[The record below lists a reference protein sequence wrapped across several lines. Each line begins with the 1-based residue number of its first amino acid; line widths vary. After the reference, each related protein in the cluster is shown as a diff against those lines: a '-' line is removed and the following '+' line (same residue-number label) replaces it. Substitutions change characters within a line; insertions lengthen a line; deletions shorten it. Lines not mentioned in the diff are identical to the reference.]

1 MEKTSLKIKYKNTLQ
16 HLIILLLGII
26 FLIVGLAGYFITD
39 SQKFFYLIA
48 FSNILIVWVLYK
60 SQIKKN
66 HVMYDAVFVKY
77 RLHKDPVERIK
88 TDDISKVERKD
99 DSILVHLKNQEIT
112 QIDLEEFSDESI
124 QEFERIL
131 NFYTN

>member
-1 MEKTSLKIKYKNTLQ
+1 MKKTSLKIKHKNTLQ

-60 SQIKKN
+60 SQVKKN
-66 HVMYDAVFVKY
+66 HVVYDAVFVKY
-77 RLHKDPVERIK
+77 RLHKEPVERIK
-88 TDDISKVERKD
+88 TDDIQRVEREE
-99 DSILVHLKNQEIT
+99 DSLLILLKNKEIT
-112 QIDLEEFSDESI
+112 QIDLDEFSDESI

-131 NFYTN
+131 NFYTD